1 MGMGEP
7 LDNADATAAAVEALT
22 DANRFAIA
30 KSKVMVSTVA
40 PSPQALQ
47 MLSPLDCLVA
57 WSVHAADD
65 ATRRQLVPST
75 RHRLRE
81 FRSRV

>member
-7 LDNADATAAAVEALT
+7 LDNADAVTMAVEALV
-22 DANRFAIA
+22 DADRFGFA

-47 MLSPLDCLVA
+47 RLESIDCLVA

-65 ATRRQLVPST
+65 GTRRFLVPST
-75 RHRLRE
+75 RHR
-81 FRSRV
+81 